1 MLPASAP
8 NLGCAATGHVQP
20 PALETAAGRAE
31 RTPTL
36 PMSPV
41 LGEGGNRPRRKPR
54 PSGEAPPPDSARRRR
69 SHCTCFFFFFPLEV
83 LLFQDPRSFCKK
95 DYSRTYLPNGLIIL
109 SRESGAG
116 RPGDSHHPHKT
127 LPAASHLALPRG
139 HLQTRLQSWSQDRRR
154 SRPPARRA
162 SQPRWT
168 PPLLGWGQARPPP
181 TQAAP
186 STSGCTSSDHQ
197 AWWTLPRGRLAPS
210 RLSPPILAWA
220 AWMAGRVSPFPLWP
234 ARPHPNSVRSWV
246 LF

>member
-20 PALETAAGRAE
+20 PALETAAGRAGPSGPP
-31 RTPTL
+31 RCPCPPCWGKGATGL
-36 PMSPV
+36 GGSPAPR
-41 LGEGGNRPRRKPR
+41 GRPRPLTQRA
-54 PSGEAPPPDSARRRR
+54 GAAPIAPV
-69 SHCTCFFFFFPLEV
+69 FFFFFPLEV

-109 SRESGAG
+109 SRESG
-116 RPGDSHHPHKT
+116 SHHPQKT

-139 HLQTRLQSWSQDRRR
+139 HLQTRLQSWSQDRCR

-210 RLSPPILAWA
+210 RLSPAILA
-220 AWMAGRVSPFPLWP
+220 
-234 ARPHPNSVRSWV
+234 
-246 LF
+246 